1 LRPALFSS
9 RDGAYPF
16 SGVTRGLD
24 PRVHPLRKSV
34 FAKKM
39 DCRVKPGNDEG
50 EIVPTILCPDSE
62 VRIIVPHSWRNCMIR
77 LTSAAAAA
85 LLCWLA
91 SAVAQT
97 APTTAGPVPSAVIE
111 ELVLANRILNDRGVL
126 DAYGHV
132 SIRHPS
138 DPGRYLMARAI
149 APGLV
154 TAEDIMEF
162 DLESNPVD
170 RRGRSL
176 FVERFIHGEAYKS
189 RPDVN
194 SVIHTHSA
202 GVIPFSV
209 TPTPLRPVI
218 HNASFLHVGV
228 PVWDIRDAGGA
239 TNMLV
244 RDGKLGQSL
253 AAALG
258 DKPVA
263 LMRGHGNVVV
273 GPNVRV
279 ATARAIFTDENAR
292 MQAVA
297 LSLGGP
303 VNYLSS
309 AEGALRDREPS
320 DPARAW
326 DLWKAN
332 VMKKPQ

>member
-1 LRPALFSS
+1 
-9 RDGAYPF
+9 
-16 SGVTRGLD
+16 
-24 PRVHPLRKSV
+24 
-34 FAKKM
+34 M
-39 DCRVKPGNDEG
+39 
-50 EIVPTILCPDSE
+50 IL
-62 VRIIVPHSWRNCMIR
+62 V
-77 LTSAAAAA
+77 TSAAAAA

-189 RPDVN
+189 RPDIN

-228 PVWDIRDAGGA
+228 PVWNIRDAGGA

-244 RDGKLGQSL
+244 RDGQ
-253 AAALG
+253 AR
-258 DKPVA
+258 PVPG
-263 LMRGHGNVVV
+263 RG
-273 GPNVRV
+273 
-279 ATARAIFTDENAR
+279 ARRQAGRADAR
-292 MQAVA
+292 PRQC
-297 LSLGGP
+297 GGR
-303 VNYLSS
+303 
-309 AEGALRDREPS
+309 AECPGRDR
-320 DPARAW
+320 ARHLHRRECPHA
-326 DLWKAN
+326 DGRALARGTGELHLGR
-332 VMKKPQ
+332 

>member
-1 LRPALFSS
+1 ML
-9 RDGAYPF
+9 
-16 SGVTRGLD
+16 
-24 PRVHPLRKSV
+24 
-34 FAKKM
+34 
-39 DCRVKPGNDEG
+39 
-50 EIVPTILCPDSE
+50 
-62 VRIIVPHSWRNCMIR
+62 R
-77 LTSAAAAA
+77 LTCAAAMG
-85 LLCWLA
+85 LLCWLSVA
-91 SAVAQT
+91 AAQT
-97 APTTAGPVPSAVIE
+97 PPSTAGAASDTTVE

-132 SIRHPS
+132 SIRHPAN
-138 DPGRYLMARAI
+138 PNRYLMARAI

-154 TAEDIMEF
+154 TADDILEF
-162 DLESNPVD
+162 DLDSNPVD
-170 RRGRSL
+170 RRGRAM
-176 FVERFIHGEAYKS
+176 FIERFIHGEVYKA

-209 TPTPLRPVI
+209 TQTPLRPVI

-228 PVWDIRDAGGA
+228 PVWEIREAGGT

-244 RDGKLGQSL
+244 RDGNLGRSL

-303 VNYLSS
+303 VNYISPG
-309 AEGALRDREPS
+309 EGALRDRDPS

-332 VMKKPQ
+332 VLKKPR

>member
-1 LRPALFSS
+1 
-9 RDGAYPF
+9 
-16 SGVTRGLD
+16 
-24 PRVHPLRKSV
+24 
-34 FAKKM
+34 
-39 DCRVKPGNDEG
+39 
-50 EIVPTILCPDSE
+50 
-62 VRIIVPHSWRNCMIR
+62 MIR
-77 LTSAAAAA
+77 STCAAVAGLLWWLPAAA
-85 LLCWLA
+85 
-91 SAVAQT
+91 AQT
-97 APTTAGPVPSAVIE
+97 APATAGPVPAAAIE

-132 SIRHPS
+132 SIRHPAN
-138 DPGRYLMARAI
+138 PNRYLMARAI

-154 TAEDIMEF
+154 TAEDILEF
-162 DLESNPVD
+162 DLDSNPVD

-176 FVERFIHGEAYKS
+176 FVERFIHGEVYKS
-189 RPDVN
+189 RPQVN
-194 SVIHTHSA
+194 SVIHTHSM
-202 GVIPFSV
+202 GVIPFSI
-209 TPTPLRPVI
+209 TQTPLRPVI

-228 PVWDIRDAGGA
+228 PVWEIREAGGT

-297 LSLGGP
+297 LSFGGP
-303 VNYLSS
+303 VNYISRG
-309 AEGALRDREPS
+309 EGALRDSDPG

-326 DLWKAN
+326 DLWTAN
-332 VMKKPQ
+332 VMKKPH

>member
-1 LRPALFSS
+1 
-9 RDGAYPF
+9 
-16 SGVTRGLD
+16 V
-24 PRVHPLRKSV
+24 
-34 FAKKM
+34 
-39 DCRVKPGNDEG
+39 
-50 EIVPTILCPDSE
+50 
-62 VRIIVPHSWRNCMIR
+62 
-77 LTSAAAAA
+77 A
-85 LLCWLA
+85 LLWWLA
-91 SAVAQT
+91 SAAAQT
-97 APTTAGPVPSAVIE
+97 APASAGPVPSAMIE

-176 FVERFIHGEAYKS
+176 FVERFIHGEVYKS

-194 SVIHTHSA
+194 SAIHTHST

-209 TPTPLRPVI
+209 TQAPLRPVI

-228 PVWDIRDAGGA
+228 PVWEIRDAGGA

-258 DKPVA
+258 DKA
-263 LMRGHGNVVV
+263 GR
-273 GPNVRV
+273 
-279 ATARAIFTDENAR
+279 ADARPW
-292 MQAVA
+292 QC
-297 LSLGGP
+297 GGR
-303 VNYLSS
+303 
-309 AEGALRDREPS
+309 AECPGRDR
-320 DPARAW
+320 ARHLHRRECPHAGGR
-326 DLWKAN
+326 DLARGGGQLPL
-332 VMKKPQ
+332 VR